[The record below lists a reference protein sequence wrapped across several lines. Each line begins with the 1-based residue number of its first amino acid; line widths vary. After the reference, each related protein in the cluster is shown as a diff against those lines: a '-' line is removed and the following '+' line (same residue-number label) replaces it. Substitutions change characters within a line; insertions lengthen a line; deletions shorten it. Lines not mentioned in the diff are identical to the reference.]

1 MMLNSFVQLQNQH
14 MQRKTLFRFGL
25 IALLLLSSFLL
36 LHGTRQANKETTC
49 RESMNCSQLN
59 QKVSGSGGMI
69 WENLSRS
76 FFSISSSY

>member
-1 MMLNSFVQLQNQH
+1 MMLNSFVQPQNQH

-36 LHGTRQANKETTC
+36 LHGTGQAKKEASC
-49 RESMNCSQLN
+49 RESM
-59 QKVSGSGGMI
+59 
-69 WENLSRS
+69 NLSRS